1 MDFTTSLYLAAAGM
15 RAQSGRMRIIA
26 ENLANADSTSAS
38 QNGQPYRRRIATI
51 TTEFDRELGATADGA
66 TFQHALTDA
75 MKNAMSQMRTG
86 EAAAGQGAAGQGDIV
101 QVVNSVTAA
110 ELTLETV
117 VAIRDR
123 VISAYQD
130 IMKMPI

>member
-1 MDFTTSLYLAAAGM
+1 MAVSFVAANAAYQAASRVGTGAAAQAG
-15 RAQSGRMRIIA
+15 AA
-26 ENLANADSTSAS
+26 EGGAGSFSDAL
-38 QNGQPYRRRIATI
+38 
-51 TTEFDRELGATADGA
+51 ATAMK
-66 TFQHALTDA
+66 DA
-75 MKNAMSQMRTG
+75 VGTMRVG
-86 EAAAGQGAAGQGDIV
+86 EVAASQGAAGQGDVV
-101 QVVNSVTAA
+101 QVVNAVTAA

>member
-1 MDFTTSLYLAAAGM
+1 MAVSFVA
-15 RAQSGRMRIIA
+15 
-26 ENLANADSTSAS
+26 ANAAY
-38 QNGQPYRRRIATI
+38 QAANRIGATG
-51 TTEFDRELGATADGA
+51 TAGALGAAPGAAADGA
-66 TFQHALTDA
+66 SFQHALSDA
-75 MKNAMSQMRTG
+75 MKNAVAQMRTG
-86 EAAAGQGAAGQGDIV
+86 ESAAGQGAVGQGDIV
-101 QVVNSVTAA
+101 QVVNAVTAA

>member
-1 MDFTTSLYLAAAGM
+1 MAVSFVA
-15 RAQSGRMRIIA
+15 
-26 ENLANADSTSAS
+26 ANAAYQAANRIGASGAASALGS
-38 QNGQPYRRRIATI
+38 
-51 TTEFDRELGATADGA
+51 GATADGA

-86 EAAAGQGAAGQGDIV
+86 ETAAGQGASGQGDIV
-101 QVVNSVTAA
+101 QVVNAVTSA

-123 VISAYQD
+123 VISAYHD
-130 IMKMPI
+130 LMKMPI

>member
-1 MDFTTSLYLAAAGM
+1 V
-15 RAQSGRMRIIA
+15 RA
-26 ENLANADSTSAS
+26 
-38 QNGQPYRRRIATI
+38 
-51 TTEFDRELGATADGA
+51 
-66 TFQHALTDA
+66 
-75 MKNAMSQMRTG
+75 G
-86 EAAAGQGAAGQGDIV
+86 EAAASQGAAGQGDVV
-101 QVVNSVTAA
+101 QVVNAVTAA

>member
-1 MDFTTSLYLAAAGM
+1 MVVSVVAANAAYQAAARVASGASEAAALGAAQMPGGSFSDALAAAV
-15 RAQSGRMRIIA
+15 
-26 ENLANADSTSAS
+26 
-38 QNGQPYRRRIATI
+38 
-51 TTEFDRELGATADGA
+51 
-66 TFQHALTDA
+66 
-75 MKNAMSQMRTG
+75 KNATSTLHAG
-86 EAAAGQGAAGQGDIV
+86 ETAAAQGAAGTGDVV
-101 QVVNSVTAA
+101 QVVNAVTAA

>member
-1 MDFTTSLYLAAAGM
+1 MVVSLVAANAAYQAAARAGAAGAESAAASAAAGPGGSFSD
-15 RAQSGRMRIIA
+15 A
-26 ENLANADSTSAS
+26 LASAVKD
-38 QNGQPYRRRIATI
+38 ATH
-51 TTEFDRELGATADGA
+51 TLRVGVVASA
-66 TFQHALTDA
+66 
-75 MKNAMSQMRTG
+75 
-86 EAAAGQGAAGQGDIV
+86 QGAAGKGDVV
-101 QVVNSVTAA
+101 QVVNAVTAA

>member
-1 MDFTTSLYLAAAGM
+1 MAVSFVAANAAYQAAAKVGGASAVDAA
-15 RAQSGRMRIIA
+15 AQSA
-26 ENLANADSTSAS
+26 SAP
-38 QNGQPYRRRIATI
+38 G
-51 TTEFDRELGATADGA
+51 LGS
-66 TFQHALTDA
+66 FTDA
-75 MKNAMSQMRTG
+75 LASAVKSAESTMHAG
-86 EAAAGQGAAGQGDIV
+86 EIASAQGAAGKGDVV
-101 QVVNSVTAA
+101 QVVNAVTAA

>member
-1 MDFTTSLYLAAAGM
+1 LGAGANPAAAGG
-15 RAQSGRMRIIA
+15 ASF
-26 ENLANADSTSAS
+26 EN
-38 QNGQPYRRRIATI
+38 
-51 TTEFDRELGATADGA
+51 
-66 TFQHALTDA
+66 ALSDA
-75 MKNAMSQMRTG
+75 MKNAMSHMRVG
-86 EAAAGQGAAGQGDIV
+86 ETAAAQGAAGQGDVV
-101 QVVNSVTAA
+101 QVVNAVTAA

>member
-1 MDFTTSLYLAAAGM
+1 MAVNFIAANAAYQAAA
-15 RAQSGRMRIIA
+15 RAGTGAAATGAAA
-26 ENLANADSTSAS
+26 ETGGASFADALT
-38 QNGQPYRRRIATI
+38 
-51 TTEFDRELGATADGA
+51 
-66 TFQHALTDA
+66 HALKDA
-75 MKNAMSQMRTG
+75 TGTMHTG
-86 EAAAGQGAAGQGDIV
+86 EVAAAQGAAGKGDVV
-101 QVVNSVTAA
+101 QVVNAVTSA

>member
-1 MDFTTSLYLAAAGM
+1 MAVTFVAANAAYQAASRIGAGAPGAAGALGSTPLAADG
-15 RAQSGRMRIIA
+15 
-26 ENLANADSTSAS
+26 TS
-38 QNGQPYRRRIATI
+38 
-51 TTEFDRELGATADGA
+51 
-66 TFQHALTDA
+66 FQHALTDA

-86 EAAAGQGAAGQGDIV
+86 ESAAGEGAAGKGDIV
-101 QVVNSVTAA
+101 QVVNAVTAA

>member
-1 MDFTTSLYLAAAGM
+1 MAVSFVGARAAYQAVQRIGAGAAGETSAAPAAQTPGAKTFESTLNDALRDAVKTMRVGETAAA
-15 RAQSGRMRIIA
+15 
-26 ENLANADSTSAS
+26 
-38 QNGQPYRRRIATI
+38 
-51 TTEFDRELGATADGA
+51 
-66 TFQHALTDA
+66 
-75 MKNAMSQMRTG
+75 
-86 EAAAGQGAAGQGDIV
+86 QGAAGQGDIV
-101 QVVNSVTAA
+101 NVVNAVTAA

>member
-1 MDFTTSLYLAAAGM
+1 MAVSFVAANAAYQAASRVGTGAAETAQSAA
-15 RAQSGRMRIIA
+15 AQSGGGSF
-26 ENLANADSTSAS
+26 AD
-38 QNGQPYRRRIATI
+38 
-51 TTEFDRELGATADGA
+51 
-66 TFQHALTDA
+66 ALSSA
-75 MKNAMSQMRTG
+75 MKEAVGTMKVG
-86 EAAAGQGAAGQGDIV
+86 EVAASQGAAGQGDVV
-101 QVVNSVTAA
+101 QLVNAVTAA